1 MTHPGP
7 SDPLLPE
14 RIGKLSAIAANL
26 SWSWNRDA
34 RVLFRSIDQA
44 LWHLTR
50 HNPIELLRRVDPAR
64 LAACAQ
70 DPDFLRLY
78 DAVSTA
84 TARNVTSAGTWFASA
99 YPAFVDR
106 PVAYFCAEFG
116 FHNSVPIYSGGLGV
130 LAGDHCKT
138 ASDLGIPLIG
148 LGLLYTRG
156 YFDQRL
162 RLDGWQ
168 GDVDE
173 RFDVTLT
180 PLDRVLNAS
189 GEPSLTTIR
198 AQGRTVCIGAWRMMV
213 GRVPIFLLDTDLPQN
228 DPADRDLSQRLYG

>member
-1 MTHPGP
+1 MEDLARTASDEGTWVAATHPELRG
-7 SDPLLPE
+7 
-14 RIGKLSAIAANL
+14 
-26 SWSWNRDA
+26 
-34 RVLFRSIDQA
+34 QA
-44 LWHLTR
+44 
-50 HNPIELLRRVDPAR
+50 
-64 LAACAQ
+64 
-70 DPDFLRLY
+70 
-78 DAVSTA
+78 
-84 TARNVTSAGTWFASA
+84 
-99 YPAFVDR
+99 
-106 PVAYFCAEFG
+106 VAYFCAEFG

-189 GEPSLTTIR
+189 G
-198 AQGRTVCIGAWRMMV
+198 
-213 GRVPIFLLDTDLPQN
+213 
-228 DPADRDLSQRLYG
+228 